1 MAELY
6 ETKLHAILDRLLVLR
21 TSTRRRRPSDL
32 WFDDDCRS
40 AKRLCRTSTSIDA
53 LCVRRQCAEA
63 AAASLLQTGHSEA
76 WSVLAASHHTAKPDA
91 KTNVAVDWQRTSWI
105 EVSCPPTLLS
115 APPTSIVFWIKKVED
130 IRASTSGAANPVY
143 SVQSHRVFPGFRHF
157 QVSLQSLWMKSHP
170 QYWSCQT
177 SNASQTY
184 TADSAAELACGWSGT
199 VPKPL
204 VQSVAA
210 ARRCSGST

>member
-115 APPTSIVFWIKKVED
+115 APPTSIVFWIKKSKTFA
-130 IRASTSGAANPVY
+130 RLRLALLTRSTVY
-143 SVQSHRVFPGFRHF
+143 SHTGYF
-157 QVSLQSLWMKSHP
+157 QVSGIFRFLCSL
-170 QYWSCQT
+170 
-177 SNASQTY
+177 
-184 TADSAAELACGWSGT
+184 CGWNRIRNIE
-199 VPKPL
+199 
-204 VQSVAA
+204 AA
-210 ARRCSGST
+210 KQATPVRPILPTQLLN